1 MTAAPPK
8 TNGLIITW
16 AARYDILAWLFTH
29 GREGN
34 LRNRI
39 VELARLAPRDA
50 VLDIGCGTGTLAITA
65 ARHVEPG
72 GQVFGI
78 DASAPMIARATW
90 KAARKRADV
99 TFQLAAAEQLPFAD
113 RRFDV
118 VLSTLMLHHLP
129 RPTRQRAVAEAC
141 RVLKP
146 GGRMLAVDF
155 GRPTRK
161 GLVARFHRHGHVPI
175 EQLVALIEGSG
186 LKAVARGPVAMNDL
200 QFVLAEVPR

>member
-1 MTAAPPK
+1 MTEAAAK

-16 AARYDILAWLFTH
+16 AARYDVLAWLFTH
-29 GREGN
+29 GREGA

-39 VELARLAPRDA
+39 VELAQLTPGDS
-50 VLDIGCGTGTLAITA
+50 VLDIGCGTGTLAIAA
-65 ARHVEPG
+65 ARRVAPAGE
-72 GQVFGI
+72 VFAI

-90 KAARKRADV
+90 KAKRTHVKAD
-99 TFQLAAAEQLPFAD
+99 FRLAAAEQLPFAD
-113 RRFDV
+113 ARFDV

-129 RPTRQRAVAEAC
+129 RPTRQRAVAEAR

-161 GLVARFHRHGHVPI
+161 GLIAHFHRHGHVPI
-175 EQLVALIEGSG
+175 EQLVTLIETSG
-186 LKAVARGPVAMNDL
+186 LKTVASGPVGMNDL
-200 QFVLAEVPR
+200 QFVLAEARA